1 MESPDSSIDGQS
13 IFGYPLVLGNTKK
26 GFQEN
31 LRQNPCKPQEHMN
44 QVGKT
49 KWVEV
54 FEADSEAAE
63 IADNM
68 SSRNPCFPTKSW
80 SC

>member
-1 MESPDSSIDGQS
+1 
-13 IFGYPLVLGNTKK
+13 
-26 GFQEN
+26 
-31 LRQNPCKPQEHMN
+31 MN